1 MKVFSTVRY
10 TIGATPLVRLKK
22 LTADLAAE
30 ILVKLEFFNPLG
42 SVKDRIAAS
51 MIEGA
56 EKEGKIGPDTLIV
69 EPTSGNTGISLAFI
83 CAAKGYRLCL
93 TMPETM
99 SMERRKLLAHLGAE
113 LVLTEGKFGIKGSVQ
128 TAREILAANK
138 NAFMPDQFSNPANP
152 RIHRETTAEEI
163 WNDTEGGVDIFVGGV
178 GTGGTITG
186 VAQVLKERKPGFK
199 SVAVE
204 PADSAVLSG
213 GEPGPH
219 KLQGLGAG
227 FVPEVLDQS
236 VIDEVITVG
245 AEESFDIARRLANE
259 EGLLCGISSGSN
271 VAAAMRVAR
280 REESAGKTIVTVL
293 PSTGERYIS
302 TDLFLSD

>member
-1 MKVFSTVRY
+1 
-10 TIGATPLVRLKK
+10 
-22 LTADLAAE
+22 
-30 ILVKLEFFNPLG
+30 
-42 SVKDRIAAS
+42 
-51 MIEGA
+51 
-56 EKEGKIGPDTLIV
+56 
-69 EPTSGNTGISLAFI
+69 
-83 CAAKGYRLCL
+83 
-93 TMPETM
+93 MPETM

-113 LVLTEGKFGIKGSVQ
+113 LVLTDGKFGIKGSVQ

-152 RIHRETTAEEI
+152 KIHRETTAEEI